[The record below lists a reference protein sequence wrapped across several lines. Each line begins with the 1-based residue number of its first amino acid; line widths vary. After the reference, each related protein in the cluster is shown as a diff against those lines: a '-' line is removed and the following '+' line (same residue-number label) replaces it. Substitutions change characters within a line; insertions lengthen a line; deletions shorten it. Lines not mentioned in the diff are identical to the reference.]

1 MDSFRHLHPSLVLAP
16 HFFIHPPKMFN
27 QQAEQKK
34 LDHRNNVDYQNQMSV
49 SEKVRV
55 REKPIRVEASP
66 EFSLPGWQ
74 KESRNGRWDRG
85 GFCGLLLH
93 TLFGHLSGKLDWS
106 TLFPSL
112 EYNGTTQFNP
122 KRKFLTNIYF
132 FTVAG
137 FLCAFEIAV
146 CRKSH
151 SEFCFVGEVSL
162 T

>member
-1 MDSFRHLHPSLVLAP
+1 MTANHIPFASIFQNPAPDGSLSSPPSIPCPGTSL
-16 HFFIHPPKMFN
+16 FHPPPQKCSTN
-27 QQAEQKK
+27 KQNKKK

-55 REKPIRVEASP
+55 REKPIKVEASP

-112 EYNGTTQFNP
+112 EYNGTTKFNLE
-122 KRKFLTNIYF
+122 RKFLTNI
-132 FTVAG
+132 
-137 FLCAFEIAV
+137 FE
-146 CRKSH
+146 
-151 SEFCFVGEVSL
+151 
-162 T
+162 